1 MITVHRVAYNESLLI
16 QFMIDHYRKRF
27 PGCRIIVYDN
37 MSTDNTVKI
46 ALANNCDVIPFD
58 TNNEFQ
64 DRRHMEIKNNC
75 WKDAKTD
82 WVLMCDL
89 DELLDINE
97 VELKTEEGFGT
108 SMIRCEFYDMINME
122 DNLDIAGMKYGEK
135 SPLPGKFLLFN
146 KKLINEINYTPGAH
160 GCNPMGTVIY
170 SNKVYKAYH
179 YNAINENV
187 TIEKFKDYS
196 ARLSPDNIKHGW
208 SLFVL
213 STPEQIRE
221 EYVAGRSKA
230 IKVR

>member
-1 MITVHRVAYNESLLI
+1 MITVHTVAYNESLLI

-46 ALANNCDVIPFD
+46 ALANNCG
-58 TNNEFQ
+58 
-64 DRRHMEIKNNC
+64 
-75 WKDAKTD
+75 KDAKTD

-221 EYVAGRSKA
+221 EYVAVRSKA